1 MLDTPDIT
9 VLIKAPNQKHDDHPV
24 QCRGTWTVQQLKGH
38 LAENYPTKP
47 TLREQRLIYSGQL
60 LTDDSRLGDVLRR
73 HDDDST
79 VHTVHLVCAPPAEP
93 APSHAGGGL
102 RHRRQQ
108 QQQAAPQPQPQ
119 QPPQPQVAA
128 AAAPPAG
135 ALPHQY
141 DLGQWAQQLHG
152 GHHQLLAMQHMYS
165 QYWAQYAQMMQYG
178 PGSMPLIWPQPTPV
192 PAAGSGHLPAAAAA
206 AHTPPPAAPAPAP
219 AAAQQPPPAPAPAAN
234 NNQNVRLNAQGGVM
248 EEEEDAGGQWDWLDW
263 LHGLARL
270 SVLFLAVYFYASVSR
285 LVLVLGFGFLA
296 YLYNQGYFQP
306 ARVAPPPA
314 PAPAPAAAPAPAP
327 APAPAAQPG
336 GEDGGDAA
344 QPPQRE
350 DGQEERREDRRE
362 DGELRV
368 SEELRRVMEQMGVEP
383 PQLENRPHPFT
394 LAWTFFISFFASL
407 IPDRIEQ

>member
-219 AAAQQPPPAPAPAAN
+219 AAAQPPPPAPAPAAN

-248 EEEEDAGGQWDWLDW
+248 DEEEDAGGQWDWLDW

-270 SVLFLAVYFYASVSR
+270 SVLFLAVYFLR
-285 LVLVLGFGFLA
+285 LCL
-296 YLYNQGYFQP
+296 P
-306 ARVAPPPA
+306 ARCSCSASDSWPIS
-314 PAPAPAAAPAPAP
+314 PAAPREE
-327 APAPAAQPG
+327 QPG
-336 GEDGGDAA
+336 GEDRGDAA

-368 SEELRRVMEQMGVEP
+368 SEELRRVMEQMGVQP

-394 LAWTFFISFFASL
+394 LAWTFFKSFFASL